1 MDLLQ
6 EILQGELERLFSLA
20 DLEALVRDDLGV
32 PPASIADERAGK
44 ATYVRRLLDWAGR
57 VGATAALADV
67 VLARKGSAVD
77 PRLKQ
82 NRMRRP
88 EETLE
93 AGAKVGPYVVEQ
105 AIGAG
110 GVSLFYKAA
119 GPDGAVGLRVLRRE
133 YANDP
138 VALFRYLAVQRLLRG
153 IEHPVLPRIL
163 EVGHAD
169 GLAWVATNWIPGRT
183 ARSLIADGPASFVQL
198 RSVIMPVLGALGAL
212 HARGLNHGDVKLEN
226 VILWDVED
234 TTHVALVG
242 AGADRLAGRSSSG
255 QEEAGRLAGFGTP
268 KAAAP
273 EQVRNGVPDERT
285 DVYQVGV
292 LLYELLAGVPPFV
305 DKTAIDVCV
314 KHLTVDPAA
323 PSTRSARTAIPKRVD
338 EIVLRCLRKDPAAR
352 YASIEQL
359 MTELDAAYR
368 DEREAEERRGS
379 VKPATLEEVQDWADQ
394 YLAEP
399 ESDELFDELE
409 STARGAKAWDP
420 VLQALNV
427 VLDDAGPARKKQTL
441 FRMGR
446 IFEAELQDV
455 DQAEESYRKLLELD
469 PTDELARVAIEELYR
484 SARRFEKLVDLL
496 LERAASAK
504 SDGDKRDALLE
515 AARVYENDLN
525 DYPKALTVVLQV
537 FKDNPGDESL
547 VPRIERLGALSEA
560 WGSVLQ
566 EVGGVLAATQEPATA
581 VRLCAHLGTWS
592 QEHLGRPDFAVRYFQ
607 QALQIDPRSE
617 AALEGMERIYRTAHQ
632 WSDLV
637 QILERRAD
645 VAAFPSARR
654 DRLAAAAQLFEER
667 LNQPDRAIELYGQVL
682 RDDATHAQA
691 GAALER
697 LYTRNERW
705 DELVGLYEKRL
716 AATTETKPRI
726 ELLLSLAEIREDR
739 LERLEGAAEAF
750 REVLQ
755 LDASNLDALK
765 GLERIYARRDQFKDL
780 LGILERQLALATTAR
795 QTVAL
800 LERIA
805 GLQEEEFMDVPAAIG
820 SFEKILD
827 LDRDHANALAALN
840 RLYRSDKRWS
850 ELAEILEH
858 QAELAVDRGPKLEL
872 LRQQASVLTTNLELW
887 GPALDVLDR
896 VAELLP
902 SDADVQREIVL
913 CARKTEQHQRAA
925 GALRKLAEL
934 TIDGVEKGKLLV
946 ELGVLAEQQ
955 LRDHDA
961 ALAAY
966 RGAIDADPNNAAA
979 AAALRDAYLDKG
991 DHTAAIDMLQRE
1003 IDATE
1008 GARAKAQLFV
1018 QMGRIWRRQVND
1030 RDKALECY
1038 EKAFA
1043 LDPANVE
1050 AAEPLAELFR
1060 EGERWNDASRIYEQF
1075 SASADAMGPKSA
1087 SELFQR
1093 QGEAALRLGELERAE
1108 KAFARALQLTPDN
1121 GAVQRLLAQ
1130 VKLDLKRFE
1139 EARTAFQELLMRFG
1153 ADLPP
1158 AERVQVHLR
1167 LADAARGLKD
1177 PAGVLAAVDDALKI
1191 DPTHRDALKLRI
1203 AAAEDLGRWS
1213 DVVAD
1218 LRRLMEQSADAE
1230 RFDLLVRVGDILHEK
1245 LDDHDKAAKSYNA
1258 ALEIQPEHRTLLHKL
1273 IAVYQSTE
1281 QWSRVVEAIL
1291 RIADLLDDKRMLAKY
1306 YLTAARVNAD
1316 KLGRTDE
1323 AVTYFDLALDHD
1335 PETLSVFEEMV
1346 RILTDKQNWS
1356 ELERAYRKMISRLE
1370 KGGDVV
1376 VRANIW
1382 HSLGEICQHRLNHLG
1397 DAISAYETA
1406 LRLDP
1411 ENRPWMEV
1419 LARLYGDDPRHSDK
1433 AVRLHRQL
1441 LELNPYRAESYQ
1453 LLARIHAA
1461 REKWDEAWCFSA
1473 TLHSLG
1479 LAEDTE
1485 KTIYEN
1491 YREEQLP
1498 SAQEVLNEDLWR
1510 RAVHHPTL
1518 DEMITGIF
1526 ATLQPAYLKRHARQ
1540 LKALGVADAEKLD
1553 VEKKDERL
1561 TWAIAEVARNLGI
1574 DPPTVYFHPDRT
1586 ATLTLLDTEPPALL
1600 AGPTIRE
1607 MAEHEMADLKVVAFL
1622 VGRALAYLR
1631 PGCYLR
1637 HTLQSGTALST
1648 WFLAGIRRI
1657 MPTFP
1662 VPQNVAQ
1669 PASEAVEVISRHL
1682 DRVAT
1687 DKLGDQVASFLSSVG
1702 GGLDLKRWGYA
1713 VDLTA
1718 DRAGFIACN
1727 DIDIASKTVKSSPA
1741 ESWMAPTKDR
1751 LRELILYGVS
1761 ESYFQLRDRMGLRI
1775 VVESVDREA

>member
-44 ATYVRRLLDWAGR
+44 ATYVRRLLEWAGR

-67 VLARKGSAVD
+67 VLVRKGSAAD
-77 PRLKQ
+77 PRLRQ
-82 NRMRRP
+82 HRLRRP
-88 EETLE
+88 DETLE
-93 AGAKVGPYVVEQ
+93 AGTKVGPYTIEQ
-105 AIGAG
+105 QIGSG

-119 GPDGAVGLRVLRRE
+119 GPDGPVGLRVLRRE
-133 YANDP
+133 YVHDP
-138 VALFRYLAVQRLLRG
+138 VALHRYFAAQRLLRSV
-153 IEHPVLPRIL
+153 EHPVLPRIL
-163 EVGHAD
+163 DLGHTD
-169 GLAWVATNWIPGRT
+169 GLAWIATNWIDGRT
-183 ARSLIADGPASFVQL
+183 ARSLIADGPAPFVQL

-212 HARGLNHGDVKLEN
+212 HARGLNHGDVKIEN
-226 VILWDVED
+226 VILWTVDD
-234 TTHVALVG
+234 STHVALVG
-242 AGADRLAGRSSSG
+242 AGADRLTGRGPSG
-255 QEEAGRLAGFGTP
+255 QDEAGRLAGFGTP

-273 EQVRNGVPDERT
+273 EQIRGAVPDERT
-285 DVYQVGV
+285 DIYQVGV
-292 LLYELLAGVPPFV
+292 LLYELLTGSPPFT
-305 DKTAIDVCV
+305 DKTPIDVCV
-314 KHLTVDPAA
+314 KHLTADPPP
-323 PSTRSARTAIPKRVD
+323 PSSRSGRQPVPKRVD
-338 EIVLRCLRKDPAAR
+338 DLVLRCLRKDPAAR
-352 YASIEQL
+352 FATVGQL
-359 MTELDAAYR
+359 MEELETAYR
-368 DEREAEERRGS
+368 EAREAEERRVS
-379 VKPATLEEVQDWADQ
+379 IKPATLEEVQDWADQ

-399 ESDELFDELE
+399 DNDELFAELE
-409 STARGAKAWDP
+409 ATARGAKAWDP
-420 VLQALNV
+420 VLQALHV
-427 VLDDAGPARKKQTL
+427 VLDDAGPERRKQTL

-446 IFEAELQDV
+446 IFEAELQDL
-455 DQAEESYRKLLELD
+455 DQAEECYRKLIELD
-469 PTDELARVAIEELYR
+469 PADELARVAVEDLYR

-496 LERAASAK
+496 LERAATAK
-504 SDGDKRDALLE
+504 SDAEKRDALLE

-537 FKDNPGDESL
+537 FKENPADESL
-547 VPRIERLGALSEA
+547 VPRIERLGVLSEA
-560 WGSVLQ
+560 WGPVLQ
-566 EVGGVLAATQEPATA
+566 EVGGVLAATQDPATA
-581 VRLCAHLGTWS
+581 VRLCAVLGTWS

-617 AALEGMERIYRTAHQ
+617 AALEGMERIYRSAHQ
-632 WSDLV
+632 WADLV
-637 QILERRAD
+637 QILERRAE

-654 DRLAAAAQLFEER
+654 DRQAEAAQIFEER
-667 LNQPDRAIELYGQVL
+667 LSQPDRAIELYEQVL

-697 LYTRNERW
+697 LYARHERW
-705 DELVGLYEKRL
+705 DDLVRLYEKRL
-716 AATTETKPRI
+716 AATTEPKRRI

-750 REVLQ
+750 REVLE
-755 LDASNLDALK
+755 LEPGNLDALK

-805 GLQEEEFMDVPAAIG
+805 GLQEEEFMDVPAAIA
-820 SFEKILD
+820 SYEKILD
-827 LDRDHANALAALN
+827 LDRDHANALAALH

-850 ELAEILEH
+850 QLVEILEH
-858 QAELAVDRGPKLEL
+858 QAELAVDRAAKLDL
-872 LRQQASVLTTNLELW
+872 LRQQAAVLTTNLELW

-896 VAELLP
+896 IAELLP
-902 SDADVQREIVL
+902 DDRDVQREIVL
-913 CARKTEQHQRAA
+913 CARKTDQHQRVAA
-925 GALRKLAEL
+925 GLRRLAEL
-934 TIDGVEKGKLLV
+934 TADGVEKGKLLV
-946 ELGVLAEQQ
+946 ELGDLAERQ
-955 LRDHDA
+955 LHDHEA

-966 RGAIDADPNNAAA
+966 RAAIDADPNNAAA

-1003 IDATE
+1003 IEATE
-1008 GARAKAQLFV
+1008 GARARAQLYV
-1018 QMGRIWRRQVND
+1018 RMGHIWRRQVGD
-1030 RDKALECY
+1030 RTKALECY

-1050 AAEPLAELFR
+1050 AAEPLAELYR
-1060 EGERWNDASRIYEQF
+1060 EAERWNDAARIYEQF
-1075 SASADAMGPKSA
+1075 SASADALGPRSA

-1093 QGEAALRLGELERAE
+1093 QGEAALRLGDLERAE
-1108 KAFARALQLTPDN
+1108 KAFTRALQLTPDN
-1121 GAVQRLLAQ
+1121 GIVQRQLAQ
-1130 VKLDLKRFE
+1130 VKLDLKRFD
-1139 EARTAFQELLMRFG
+1139 EARTAFQELLLRFG

-1177 PAGVLAAVDDALKI
+1177 PAGVIAAVDDALKI
-1191 DPTHRDALKLRI
+1191 EPGHRDALKLRI
-1203 AAAEDLGRWS
+1203 AAEEELGRWS

-1218 LRRLMEQSADAE
+1218 LRRLMERAPDAE
-1230 RFDLLVRVGDILHEK
+1230 RFDLLVRAGDLLHEK
-1245 LDDHDKAAKSYNA
+1245 LRDHDKAAKSYNA

-1273 IAVYQSTE
+1273 IAVYQATE

-1291 RIADLLDDKRMLAKY
+1291 RIADLLDDKKMLAKY

-1335 PETLSVFEEMV
+1335 PEALSVFEEMV

-1376 VRANIW
+1376 VRANLW
-1382 HSLGEICQHRLNHLG
+1382 HSLGEICQHRLNHIG

-1441 LELNPYRAESYQ
+1441 LDLNPYRAESYQ

-1473 TLHSLG
+1473 ALHSLG

-1498 SAQEVLNEDLWR
+1498 SAQEVLNDDLWR
-1510 RAVHHPTL
+1510 RFVHHPTL
-1518 DEMITGIF
+1518 DELISGIF
-1526 ATLQPAYLKRHARQ
+1526 ATIQPAYLKRHARQ
-1540 LKALGVADAEKLD
+1540 LKALGLADAEKLD

-1561 TWAIAEVARNLGI
+1561 TWAIAEVARNLGVE
-1574 DPPTVYFHPDRT
+1574 PPVVYFHSDRT
-1586 ATLTLLDTEPPALL
+1586 ATLALLDTDPPALL

-1607 MAEHEMADLKVVAFL
+1607 MAEHEMEDLKVVAFL

-1631 PGCYLR
+1631 PGFYLR
-1637 HTLQSGTALST
+1637 HTLQSGTGLST
-1648 WFLAGIRRI
+1648 WFLAAIRRI
-1657 MPTFP
+1657 IPTFSI
-1662 VPQNVAQ
+1662 PQNIAQ
-1669 PASEAVEVISRHL
+1669 PASDAIEVISRHL

-1687 DKLGDQVASFLSSVG
+1687 DKLGDQVATLLPTVS
-1702 GGLDLKRWGYA
+1702 GGLDLKRWGFA

-1741 ESWMAPTKDR
+1741 ESWLAPTKDR
-1751 LRELILYGVS
+1751 LRELILFAVS

-1775 VVESVDREA
+1775 VVDTGGSQE